1 MSTIKFDQDIRRF
14 VVNGELSFNTVPE
27 LFKLGQ
33 QLMEKDNELVF
44 DFKATSCRDSSGLAL
59 LTDLMRAA
67 KMQRKSICFIH
78 VPHQLLAVAAAC
90 NLDSILPI
98 VRSNDG

>member
-1 MSTIKFDQDIRRF
+1 MSSIEFNKELRRF
-14 VVNGELSFNTVPE
+14 VIRGELNFKTVPV

-67 KMQRKSICFIH
+67 KAQRKSICFIH
-78 VPHQLLAVAAAC
+78 VPHQLMAVAAAC
-90 NLDSILPI
+90 NLESILPI
-98 VRSNDG
+98 VRSND